1 MYARTD
7 HDEHV
12 VCIPILHIHMRVC
25 VIIINT
31 YAYTYIY
38 SIILYYIIFYYS
50 VVYYIKSY
58 YIILYYI
65 YMCVCVWVV
74 TSPAHQSIDRCVCV
88 YAYGCVC
95 DAYARRGDLHNLCPY
110 AIRYN

>member
-1 MYARTD
+1 
-7 HDEHV
+7 
-12 VCIPILHIHMRVC
+12 
-25 VIIINT
+25 
-31 YAYTYIY
+31 
-38 SIILYYIIFYYS
+38 
-50 VVYYIKSY
+50 
-58 YIILYYI
+58 
-65 YMCVCVWVV
+65 MCVCVWVV